1 MKKFLI
7 VFLSI
12 ILFFYVLTLVNDWFY
27 SIWWLD
33 TPMHL
38 AGGAWTALFA
48 IYIYNKYFDFQKNNL
63 IFKLIV
69 ILSSVALVGVFWE
82 FYEFI
87 IDVIILKKYLFY
99 NEPGYILFDTLK
111 DLFND
116 LVGALIAFIFYFK
129 RSQNQK

>member
-1 MKKFLI
+1 MIQKLTISLI
-7 VFLSI
+7 L
-12 ILFFYVLTLVNDWFY
+12 ILIFYISSFYYDWFY

-38 AGGAWTALFA
+38 IGGAWTALFA
-48 IYIYNKYFDFQKNNL
+48 IYIYNKYFDFQKNKL

-87 IDVIILKKYLFY
+87 MDVIILKKYLFY
-99 NEPGYILFDTLK
+99 NEPGYVLFDTLK

-129 RSQNQK
+129 RSQN

>member
-1 MKKFLI
+1 MIRKLIISLILILIFYFLT
-7 VFLSI
+7 I
-12 ILFFYVLTLVNDWFY
+12 INDWFY
-27 SIWWLD
+27 SIWWID

-48 IYIYNKYFDFQKNNL
+48 IYIYNKYFDFQKNKLFFQL
-63 IFKLIV
+63 II
-69 ILSSVALVGVFWE
+69 ILSSVALIGVFWE

-87 IDVIILKKYLFY
+87 LDVIIFKKYLFY

-116 LVGALIAFIFYFK
+116 LVGALISFIFYFK
-129 RSQNQK
+129 RSQN

>member
-1 MKKFLI
+1 MIQKLTISLI
-7 VFLSI
+7 L
-12 ILFFYVLTLVNDWFY
+12 ILIFYISSFYYDWFY

-33 TPMHL
+33 TPTHL
-38 AGGAWTALFA
+38 IGGAWTALFA
-48 IYIYNKYFDFQKNNL
+48 IYIYNKYFDFQKNKL

-69 ILSSVALVGVFWE
+69 ILSSVALVGIFWE

-87 IDVIILKKYLFY
+87 MDVIILKKYLFY

-129 RSQNQK
+129 RSQN

>member
-1 MKKFLI
+1 MIQKLTISLI
-7 VFLSI
+7 L
-12 ILFFYVLTLVNDWFY
+12 ILIFYISSFYYDWFDF
-27 SIWWLD
+27 IWWLD

-38 AGGAWTALFA
+38 IGGAWTALFA
-48 IYIYNKYFDFQKNNL
+48 IYIYNKYFDFQKNKL
-63 IFKLIV
+63 IFKLII
-69 ILSSVALVGVFWE
+69 ILSSVALVGIFWE

-87 IDVIILKKYLFY
+87 MDVIILKKYLFY

-129 RSQNQK
+129 RSQNQN